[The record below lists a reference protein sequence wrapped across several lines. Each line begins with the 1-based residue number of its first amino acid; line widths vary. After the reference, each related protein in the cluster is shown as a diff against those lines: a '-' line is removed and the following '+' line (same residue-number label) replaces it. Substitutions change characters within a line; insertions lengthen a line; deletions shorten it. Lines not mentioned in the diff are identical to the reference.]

1 MKSPSLIP
9 VYQPIV
15 DITNSDII
23 AFEANIRGE
32 DENGKV
38 IRYEAL
44 RDANLIVDLDFKARD
59 LALNQFK
66 LRKHKLF
73 VNVAPQEMDKPLFF
87 EDVDFS
93 NVVLEITEESSIKDA
108 QRSRNRLKKLRE
120 NGLNVALDDF
130 GSQQQ
135 NHDKL
140 DEFEPDFVK
149 LDKSIVKNAKPE
161 VLEMFVPMIPHYK
174 IIVEGVETIEQ
185 LQRCKSLGFHFVQGY
200 YLSIP
205 LPYEALLT
213 DLYNEDLQAS
223 IQQKLSELT

>member
-87 EDVDFS
+87 EGVDFS

-135 NHDKL
+135 NHDK
-140 DEFEPDFVK
+140 
-149 LDKSIVKNAKPE
+149 
-161 VLEMFVPMIPHYK
+161 
-174 IIVEGVETIEQ
+174 
-185 LQRCKSLGFHFVQGY
+185 
-200 YLSIP
+200 
-205 LPYEALLT
+205 
-213 DLYNEDLQAS
+213 
-223 IQQKLSELT
+223 